1 MSFEYQKTDFEVV
14 DYRLFSIKPAQSR
27 YIYILRGPK
36 PSILEQNNYFACLG
50 AAYTFGRFAEKP
62 YPILLQE
69 KLGLPTLNLG
79 FAGAGPSLYLNNKA
93 LIEYANNAK
102 FVIILVMSGRSES
115 NSLYNCGRLAGLHR
129 KSDNKKITAFNAYQ
143 ELLENY
149 PEEYAREIVN
159 ETRNNWIA
167 NYQELLS
174 LIKKPKILFWFSQRN
189 TEYTESYKNV
199 SSLFHNFPHMVN
211 SYMIDEIKDYCEE
224 YVECVSKRGMPQLLI
239 NRFTGEKGYLAPHLF
254 SPDREQNN
262 YYPSPEMHEH
272 AAEILEP
279 VCRGFV
285 S

>member
-1 MSFEYQKTDFEVV
+1 MGIYYQKRDLEVTD
-14 DYRLFSIKPAQSR
+14 YQLFPLKSANSEYPF
-27 YIYILRGPK
+27 ILRGPK
-36 PSILEQNNYFACLG
+36 PSTLETDGYFACLG
-50 AAYTFGRFAEKP
+50 AAFTFGCFTDKP
-62 YPILLQE
+62 YPTLLQE

-79 FAGAGPSLYLNNKA
+79 FAGAGPSWFLQNKE

-174 LIKKPKILFWFSQRN
+174 LIKKPKILFWFSERN
-189 TEYTESYKNV
+189 TEYTPAYTHV
-199 SSLFHNFPHMVN
+199 YHLFGDFPQMVN
-211 SYMIDEIKDYCEE
+211 SSMIDEIKDYCEE
-224 YVECVSKRGMPQLLI
+224 YVECISQRGMPQLLTS
-239 NRFTGEKGYLAPHLF
+239 RFSGRKLSVTVAEEPWT
-254 SPDREQNN
+254 QNN
-262 YYPSPEMHEH
+262 YYASPEMHED
-272 AAEILEP
+272 AAKALEP
-279 VCRGFV
+279 VCRVFV
-285 S
+285 